1 MKQIADEIN
10 LNHFE
15 MENDPNSPFALVY
28 LDKQFR
34 SEDKRHDV
42 SKLVQ
47 LGWFVC
53 IHTSEEVQG
62 QELWHMVNPDLEDT
76 IRKKD
81 IEELMNTLVYF
92 AVNL

>member
-15 MENDPNSPFALVY
+15 MENDPNSTWALVY
-28 LDKQFR
+28 LDNQFR
-34 SEDKRHDV
+34 SEDKRHNV
-42 SKLVQ
+42 EKLVQ

-62 QELWHMVNPDLEDT
+62 QELWHLVNPDLHDT
-76 IRKKD
+76 VPRSV
-81 IEELMNTLVYF
+81 IEELMNTLIYF
-92 AVNL
+92 AVNI